1 MAVGEVFLGAFLQ
14 VFFDRLADRRLLS
27 FLRESG
33 IDIVI
38 KQWKKK
44 LSMIQAVLND
54 AEEKQLTNKAVK
66 MWLDDLQDLAYYV
79 EDILDE
85 YATQLAERKLMT
97 TDHPTNSFTDYFSSL
112 MSNRHM
118 KSQIE
123 EITDR
128 LEDLCDQRDCLGL
141 KEIAGG
147 TSTATPQR
155 LPTTSLQL
163 EPAVIGRDDDK
174 AKLLEMML
182 RDKPSDANFHV
193 IPIVGMGG
201 IGKTTLAREVFN
213 DQAAKDFDPKVWV
226 CVSDNDHFD
235 VQKIYKAI
243 LEEIT
248 SKSCDVETFNQLQV
262 KLRSQV
268 VGKKFL
274 LVLDD
279 LWNEDYGNWEIL
291 KSPFMA
297 GASGS
302 RIIVTTRNLNVVSTM
317 TGSIE
322 SHNVQL
328 LSEEDCWSV
337 FAKHAFENRDIA
349 KFTNLE
355 YIRLKVASKCNG
367 LPLAA
372 RTLGGLL
379 RCEQRESKWN
389 DILDSKIWED
399 ILNSSQHGEIPKVLK
414 LSYHR
419 LPSHLKRCFAY
430 CATFPKN
437 YQFNKKDL
445 VLFWMAEGLIQE
457 SKYNKELEDI
467 GGEYFQDLL
476 SRSLFQKSSNT
487 STYVIHNLISD
498 LAKQAFGDTSF
509 RLEDELR
516 TNNQSEAL
524 KKIRHLSIRHL
535 STKFEALHEA
545 VNFRTMLE
553 VNCVASDIDFPNF
566 LPKFKKLRVLSVMS
580 DPDMFPMSVPV
591 ISLPDT
597 IGDMKHLRYLNLS
610 NIKITSLP
618 ESTNS
623 LINLEVL
630 QLRRCMLIEKLPP
643 MGNLINL
650 HHLNIQGVNLI
661 EMPLG
666 MENWKNLRTLSN
678 FVVGKDIRSGLDVL
692 KNF

>member
-33 IDIVI
+33 IDSVI
-38 KQWKKK
+38 KQWRKK

-54 AEEKQLTNKAVK
+54 AEEKQLTNPAVK
-66 MWLDDLQDLAYYV
+66 IWLNDLKDLAYDV

-85 YATQLAERKLMT
+85 YATQLAERKLMI
-97 TDHPTNSFTDYFSSL
+97 TDQPTNSFTGYLSSL

-118 KSQIE
+118 ESEME

-128 LEDLCDQRDCLGL
+128 LEDLCEQRDCLGL

-147 TSTATPQR
+147 TSTAVPQR

-182 RDKPSDANFHV
+182 QDKPSDANIHV
-193 IPIVGMGG
+193 IPIVGIGG

-213 DQAAKDFDPKVWV
+213 DKAVKDFDPKVWV
-226 CVSDNDHFD
+226 CVSDHDNFD

-248 SKSCDVETFNQLQV
+248 SKSSDVETLNQLQV
-262 KLRSQV
+262 KLSSQV

-279 LWNEDYGNWEIL
+279 VWNEDYGNWEIL
-291 KSPFMA
+291 KTPFMA
-297 GASGS
+297 GAPGS
-302 RIIVTTRNLNVVSTM
+302 RTIVTTRNLNVVSTM

-322 SHNVQL
+322 HHNVEL

-355 YIRLKVASKCNG
+355 YIRQKVASKCSG

-379 RCEQRESKWN
+379 RCEQRESKWK

-399 ILNSSQHGEIPKVLK
+399 TLNSSKHSEIPMVLK
-414 LSYHR
+414 LSYHH

-430 CATFPKN
+430 CAIFPKN
-437 YQFNKKDL
+437 YEFKEEEL
-445 VLFWMAEGLIQE
+445 VLLWMTEGLIQE
-457 SKYNKELEDI
+457 SKYNQELEDV

-476 SRSLFQKSSNT
+476 SRSLFQKASNMSH
-487 STYVIHNLISD
+487 STYVTHDLVND
-498 LAKQAFGDTSF
+498 LAKWASGDTSF

-516 TNNQSEAL
+516 INNQSEAL
-524 KKIRHLSIRHL
+524 KKIRHLSTHHL
-535 STKFEALHEA
+535 SYTKFEAIHEA
-545 VNFRTMLE
+545 VNLRTIFE
-553 VNCVASDIDFPNF
+553 VNYVASGIDFPIF
-566 LPKFKKLRVLSVMS
+566 FPKFKKLRVLSLKS
-580 DPDMFPMSVPV
+580 DFYMLRSAPI

-597 IGDMKHLRYLNLS
+597 IGDLKHLRYKFENDKGLL
-610 NIKITSLP
+610 TSK
-618 ESTNS
+618 
-623 LINLEVL
+623 
-630 QLRRCMLIEKLPP
+630 C
-643 MGNLINL
+643 
-650 HHLNIQGVNLI
+650 
-661 EMPLG
+661 
-666 MENWKNLRTLSN
+666 
-678 FVVGKDIRSGLDVL
+678 
-692 KNF
+692 